1 MGEVRRKRL
10 TEDDLLLAAISI
22 VKAAQED
29 GADFVPNVA
38 TVFEALLRQ
47 QKAESL
53 KR

>member
-1 MGEVRRKRL
+1 MREVEARRL
-10 TEDDLLLAAISI
+10 TNDELLLAAISI

-47 QKAESL
+47 HEAESR

>member
-1 MGEVRRKRL
+1 MREVEARRL
-10 TEDDLLLAAISI
+10 TNDELLLAAISI

-38 TVFEALLRQ
+38 TVFEALVRQ
-47 QKAESL
+47 HEAESR

>member
-1 MGEVRRKRL
+1 MREVEARRL
-10 TEDDLLLAAISI
+10 TDDELLLAAISI

-47 QKAESL
+47 HEAES
-53 KR
+53 RER

>member
-1 MGEVRRKRL
+1 MREVQLKRL

-22 VKAAQED
+22 VKASQED

-47 QKAESL
+47 HEAENRKS
-53 KR
+53 

>member
-1 MGEVRRKRL
+1 MREVQLKRL

-47 QKAESL
+47 HGAENRKS
-53 KR
+53 

>member
-1 MGEVRRKRL
+1 MRDIQLTRL

-29 GADFVPNVA
+29 SAGFVPNVA
-38 TVFEALLRQ
+38 TVFEALLQ
-47 QKAESL
+47 QHQAANR

>member
-1 MGEVRRKRL
+1 MREVEARRL
-10 TEDDLLLAAISI
+10 TDDELLLAAISI

-47 QKAESL
+47 HEAEGR

>member
-1 MGEVRRKRL
+1 MREVQLKRL

-38 TVFEALLRQ
+38 AVFE
-47 QKAESL
+47 SL
-53 KR
+53 FREQEAASRRR